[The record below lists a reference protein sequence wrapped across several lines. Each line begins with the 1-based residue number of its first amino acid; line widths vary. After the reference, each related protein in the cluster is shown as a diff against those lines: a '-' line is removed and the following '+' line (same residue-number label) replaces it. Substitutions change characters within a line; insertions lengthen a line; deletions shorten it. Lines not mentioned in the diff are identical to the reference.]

1 MPPMTKARRPK
12 SADSHTANTKPLRS
26 SPLAGPALNRSPA
39 TPVLTVSSNEPVDD
53 PLLTVPTPPICHVL
67 HPKSSQK
74 LDSCDSGSSTPTTSR
89 RRLAPITAAS
99 NRSQSLYIPSTSS
112 SDGGHASPS
121 LRTRASEWE
130 IDPLQSLS
138 ISRTPVRPRPSS
150 GIASFRLPIPIVEE
164 EPDCQV
170 EEIVTDS
177 SSKDTSRNSSTS
189 EFTNSRSSSQPQ
201 VNSWYTANTYD
212 VTPRFSRLG
221 LSSSTVVMPLSPKE
235 HRRVSRRNTNL
246 TKTNTTIA
254 ASSSTTSLPTKRFY
268 IPSLSSK
275 SSTLTRVP
283 LQPPQP
289 LPSQTPPKRQPLSRT
304 FSTTSSSETSS
315 IASNSQCET
324 PTPISTS
331 TSSPSLT
338 RSRSSE
344 DSISTWYES
353 LPPATPHLEHTALPA
368 ENDGEE
374 YERDKGVVDGG
385 MGVVDEFRRHHDRDG
400 DHSQFHYSD
409 ITITI
414 KNASDDGTRP
424 DQVLTTERPDLHPQP
439 TSQQPAPQP
448 TTNPPF
454 QTPTFPKD
462 VKKERSSLRKKLV
475 RIKLQPV
482 HDVDDLEDV
491 SSSFSTLNIKTMT
504 TIRLTTPITTRAAE
518 AGGKVAV
525 ELPEVPVPLVL
536 PATLSV
542 PVVVVNNSEDTL
554 LSTSSIS
561 LPISPSKKKRSTF
574 RSVFKNFIARW

>member
-1 MPPMTKARRPK
+1 MPPVTQARRPK
-12 SADSHTANTKPLRS
+12 SADGHVANTRPLRS
-26 SPLAGPALNRSPA
+26 SPLAGPALNPSLA
-39 TPVLTVSSNEPVDD
+39 TPVLTMSTNEPTDD
-53 PLLTVPTPPICHVL
+53 PLLRVPTPPICHVL
-67 HPKSSQK
+67 HPKSSQN
-74 LDSCDSGSSTPTTSR
+74 LDSCDSCSSTPTTSR
-89 RRLAPITAAS
+89 RRGLGPITAGA
-99 NRSQSLYIPSTSS
+99 NRSQSLYIPSTSTS
-112 SDGGHASPS
+112 TLDSGHASPS
-121 LRTRASEWE
+121 LRTRALEWE

-170 EEIVTDS
+170 EEIDVTDL

-189 EFTNSRSSSQPQ
+189 EFTNSRSSSQPP
-201 VNSWYTANTYD
+201 VNSWYTSNTYD

-221 LSSSTVVMPLSPKE
+221 LSSSTVVMPLSLKE
-235 HRRVSRRNTNL
+235 HRRVSRRNTSL
-246 TKTNTTIA
+246 AKTNTST
-254 ASSSTTSLPTKRFY
+254 SDSSTTSLPMKRFF

-275 SSTLTRVP
+275 SSTATRVP
-283 LQPPQP
+283 LQPPP
-289 LPSQTPPKRQPLSRT
+289 LPSQTSPKHPPLLRT

-315 IASNSQCET
+315 IASNYQCET

-331 TSSPSLT
+331 ASSPSLT

-353 LPPATPHLEHTALPA
+353 LPPTTPYLEHMPLPA
-368 ENDGEE
+368 ENDGPE
-374 YERDKGVVDGG
+374 YERDKGAVDGEMRRVG
-385 MGVVDEFRRHHDRDG
+385 GEFRGHDGGGG
-400 DHSQFHYSD
+400 DHGKVHCSD

-414 KNASDDGTRP
+414 KSASDDDETM
-424 DQVLTTERPDLHPQP
+424 TERPDLHPQP
-439 TSQQPAPQP
+439 ASQQAAPQSM
-448 TTNPPF
+448 TNSPF

-482 HDVDDLEDV
+482 HDVDDLEDI
-491 SSSFSTLNIKTMT
+491 SSSFSSLNIKTMT

-518 AGGKVAV
+518 GKVSV
-525 ELPEVPVPLVL
+525 GLPEVPMPLL

-542 PVVVVNNSEDTL
+542 PVVVNNSEDTL

-561 LPISPSKKKRSTF
+561 LPITTSKKKRSTF
-574 RSVFKNFIARW
+574 RSVFRNFIARW